1 MPPVTI
7 GICLYGGIVG
17 LIAVILT
24 VWDKVI
30 AGSGRRR
37 IPERT
42 LLWVGALGGA
52 VPMLITMKWM
62 RHKTLKPKFMV
73 GLPLLILLHVMLITF
88 AWLWKSGALPVG

>member
-1 MPPVTI
+1 MPPMTFITLVYV
-7 GICLYGGIVG
+7 GILSM
-17 LIAVILT
+17 IAVVMT

-37 IPERT
+37 VPERT

-52 VPMLITMKWM
+52 AAMLITMKCI

-73 GLPLLILLHVMLITF
+73 GLPLIIILHIALIALV
-88 AWLWKSGALPVG
+88 WLWQNGMLTML